1 MTKQSFLIAK
11 IAISLSLLA
20 MTKKGGILA
29 MARLIVLD
37 NEEVHY
43 TFSDKAVNFA
53 GKVITFPDFPWE
65 SS

>member
-1 MTKQSFLIAK
+1 MTKQSSLTNE

-53 GKVITFPDFPWE
+53 GKVITFPNFPWE

>member
-11 IAISLSLLA
+11 IDISLLIIE

>member
-1 MTKQSFLIAK
+1 MTE
-11 IAISLSLLA
+11 
-20 MTKKGGILA
+20 KGGILA

>member
-37 NEEVHY
+37 NEEAHY

-53 GKVITFPDFPWE
+53 GKVITFPNFPWE